1 MKNIDYKT
9 ICTKGRCASLVFFAW
24 LWWYSQLWTKRTESQ
39 KKYRFCTRIFKQS
52 MGSKPSK
59 AGTYIKKC
67 LIIIFRSSRL
77 PSLISSHLLI
87 PHFLF
92 FTDTSLCHSP
102 LSYIVYKTLFH
113 SKTYMDAFTR
123 RGIFT
128 QQLFHK
134 YFHKQFVFTRRSCNK
149 LTDVLHAPI
158 FSQKISWHTNA
169 FTQWFLHTRIF
180 NAQQV
185 LHTDTSSTHR
195 RFFTQLDFFKSH
207 AFELRLLST
216 HARHKGNRTRMHIS
230 SSAHS
235 ATLRTLNARNAVCHD
250 LLCSKKWIK
259 LFYTMR
265 AHVLQPRHK
274 NYYMEEKHLVTKMA
288 SRKIALC
295 LHATT
300 KHIWNIY
307 WHRVHKFKIVGRL
320 HIPAT

>member
-1 MKNIDYKT
+1 MSYNHIQILSSSQSYQ
-9 ICTKGRCASLVFFAW
+9 FA
-24 LWWYSQLWTKRTESQ
+24 
-39 KKYRFCTRIFKQS
+39 
-52 MGSKPSK
+52 
-59 AGTYIKKC
+59 
-67 LIIIFRSSRL
+67 
-77 PSLISSHLLI
+77 SSHPTFPFLHRHISLPLTFIIYCIQKRFSTVRPIWTLL
-87 PHFLF
+87 HAEAFLHSSF
-92 FTDTSLCHSP
+92 FTNT
-102 LSYIVYKTLFH
+102 
-113 SKTYMDAFTR
+113 FTNSSFLHAEAATNWLTFYTHR
-123 RGIFT
+123 F
-128 QQLFHK
+128 FHK
-134 YFHKQFVFTRRSCNK
+134 KSLDTQT
-149 LTDVLHAPI
+149 LLH
-158 FSQKISWHTNA
+158 SG
-169 FTQWFLHTRIF
+169 FLHTRIF

-288 SRKIALC
+288 SPKIAPC

-300 KHIWNIY
+300 KDIWNIY
-307 WHRVHKFKIVGRL
+307 WHRVHKCKIVGRL